1 MTHVR
6 KPHQILCLLVL
17 FTFPS
22 LAVAQEETASI
33 ELPRP
38 ATTATEET
46 PSWFSVGAAYRF
58 RFENREASGFREGN
72 DDGYGLSQ
80 ILIDIGIKPTSW
92 LNFHFQ
98 GQDARAP
105 GKENANGVFRDP
117 FDVRQAWVEI
127 GDPKKGWIHA
137 RVGRQ
142 ELLYGGQRLIGPLA
156 WTNTAR
162 QFDAAKVTVGKD
174 DLGFD
179 VFAAS
184 VVQIDPT
191 GFNRH
196 RDENNLHGIY
206 GRLNRLVPGS
216 KLEAFILL
224 KTTPLVISGN
234 GTPGDA
240 DTYTAGVR
248 FVRKL
253 AAGFDTEM
261 EAARQFG
268 TFGVDD
274 ISAWGGYWVLGYTP
288 DGVKLSPRFSVEY
301 QYGSGDSDP
310 TDGKYQTFDQL
321 FPTGHLYQGTAD
333 RVGWR
338 NISDVRAGVAI
349 KPHPKVNLKFD
360 HFTFWLA
367 DRHDDLYAVN
377 GSVAVAAPEGGATD
391 KYVGQEVDAILSW
404 KPVSHVTFGGGVG
417 YFMPGQFLKET
428 TPGDQHTFSYLFLN
442 YIL

>member
-1 MTHVR
+1 LTVS
-6 KPHQILCLLVL
+6 
-17 FTFPS
+17 F
-22 LAVAQEETASI
+22 AQESVDNTRPVTRASN
-33 ELPRP
+33 EDPDWLSLGV
-38 ATTATEET
+38 T
-46 PSWFSVGAAYRF
+46 YRF
-58 RFENREASGFREGN
+58 RFESRQGTGFREGN
-72 DDGYGLSQ
+72 DDGYGLNQ
-80 ILIDIGIKPTSW
+80 VLIDIGVKPKSW

-105 GKENANGVFRDP
+105 GKMNATPLFRDP

-127 GDPKKGWIHA
+127 GDPNEGWVRA

-142 ELLYGGQRLIGPLA
+142 ELSYGGQRLVGPLA

-184 VVQIDPT
+184 VVQIDDD

-196 RDENNLHGIY
+196 RDGNNLHGFY
-206 GRLNRLVPGS
+206 SRLNRLIPGS
-216 KLEAFILL
+216 KLEAFVLL

-234 GTPGDA
+234 GIPGDA

-253 AAGFDTEM
+253 GAGFDTEM

-268 TFGVDD
+268 TFGADD

-288 DGVKLSPRFSVEY
+288 PGVKLSPRFSVEY
-301 QYGSGDSDP
+301 QYGSGDADP

-333 RVGWR
+333 RIGWR
-338 NISDVRAGVAI
+338 NISDVRAGVSI
-349 KPHPKVNLKFD
+349 KPHAKVNLKFD

-367 DRHDDLYAVN
+367 NRHDGLYAVN
-377 GSVAVAAPEGGATD
+377 GRVAVAAPEGGAAD
-391 KYVGQEVDAILSW
+391 KYVGQEIDAILSW
-404 KPVSHVTFGGGVG
+404 KPAGHVTVGTGLG
-417 YFMPGQFLKET
+417 YFMPGRFLKAT
-428 TPGDQHTFSYLFLN
+428 TPGEGHTFSYLFLN
-442 YIL
+442 YVL